1 VTYRITDGRTTGTC
15 TVIFDLAPV
24 NDAPLLNADAVINST
39 EDAVITVDMATIL
52 ANDVDVEGDAFTV
65 VSVTDPENGS
75 VTLQNNIA
83 TFTPRADYFGNAGFH
98 YIVEDA
104 RGASVE
110 GFVSIRLN
118 PQNDRPLAVVDT
130 LTLILGDT
138 IAIITPAD
146 LLGNDID
153 SDGDSLSLVGL
164 WNVTT
169 IDILGTPLYFRGAE
183 IAPRADGTYVFA
195 PAADAFG
202 TFHFEYAVTDGKG
215 LPVQGC
221 ATLAVLPVPEAPEPG
236 NDNYTGVEDREM
248 ILTIAE
254 LMANDYQPDGSG
266 LIMSGLSDFEG
277 LSVVNDGY
285 GRLIVT
291 PDADRSGITGFTYTV
306 LNGLGAE
313 ATARVTI
320 YLTPVND
327 APTAP
332 AITLTG
338 REDAVF
344 SAALDP
350 ADFTDAEGDAV
361 SVTVQATGGGS
372 LPAWL
377 AFNPATWTF
386 EGQPPADIIASDGVS
401 QSISPLTLSFTALN
415 DAPVIGAFAL
425 A

>member
-1 VTYRITDGRTTGTC
+1 
-15 TVIFDLAPV
+15 
-24 NDAPLLNADAVINST
+24 
-39 EDAVITVDMATIL
+39 
-52 ANDVDVEGDAFTV
+52 
-65 VSVTDPENGS
+65 
-75 VTLQNNIA
+75 
-83 TFTPRADYFGNAGFH
+83 
-98 YIVEDA
+98 
-104 RGASVE
+104 
-110 GFVSIRLN
+110 
-118 PQNDRPLAVVDT
+118 
-130 LTLILGDT
+130 
-138 IAIITPAD
+138 
-146 LLGNDID
+146 
-153 SDGDSLSLVGL
+153 
-164 WNVTT
+164 
-169 IDILGTPLYFRGAE
+169 
-183 IAPRADGTYVFA
+183 
-195 PAADAFG
+195 
-202 TFHFEYAVTDGKG
+202 
-215 LPVQGC
+215 
-221 ATLAVLPVPEAPEPG
+221 
-236 NDNYTGVEDREM
+236 
-248 ILTIAE
+248 
-254 LMANDYQPDGSG
+254 
-266 LIMSGLSDFEG
+266 MSGLSDFEG

-386 EGQPPADIIASDGVS
+386 EGQPPADISGDIVLDIIASDGVS
-401 QSISPLTLSFTALN
+401 QSIGPLTLSFTALN